1 MRRLLVLL
9 ALLFLLAV
17 AAAGCGHAPGLPH
30 DYVQQSGSMEPTIR
44 IGQRIR
50 TWPLP
55 EQIERGSIL
64 VVRFPGDHAD
74 FVKRVVGLP
83 GEQVAAVDGN
93 VLIDDRPL
101 AEPYL
106 PQGVVTESVEPLR
119 LGPDQYYLLG
129 DNRTN
134 SNDSRFKGPLTRA
147 QMVALVKL

>member
-1 MRRLLVLL
+1 MLL
-9 ALLFLLAV
+9 ALVSLLAV
-17 AAAGCGHAPGLPH
+17 AAAGCGHVPGLPH
-30 DYVQQSGSMEPTIR
+30 SYVQQSGSMEPTIQ

-64 VVRFPGDHAD
+64 VVHFPGDDAD
-74 FVKRVVGLP
+74 WAKRVVGLP

-93 VLIDDRPL
+93 VLIGGRPL

-106 PQGVVTESVEPLR
+106 PRGVVTESVEPLR
-119 LGPDQYYLLG
+119 LGPEQYYLLG

-147 QMVALVKL
+147 QMVALIKL